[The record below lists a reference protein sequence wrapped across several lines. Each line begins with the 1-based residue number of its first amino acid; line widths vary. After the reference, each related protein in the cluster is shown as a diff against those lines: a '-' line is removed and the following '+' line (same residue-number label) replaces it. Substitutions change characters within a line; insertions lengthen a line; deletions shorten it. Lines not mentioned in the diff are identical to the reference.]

1 MLSSASHAHF
11 VEVTVGGMMQADA
24 VSVHSWVSCSL
35 SSKAIGGIS
44 TSGSLLVSALLVWQC
59 LMQSATSTSIPVIST
74 NSLSWTV
81 FLIPCLI
88 SWISTLSVLAIR
100 SAKTLEMIAFS
111 VLVKDRFVEASSL
124 ARSHCWSSPGPS
136 GFSLAPWVLVGLVY
150 SASSPWSRVGPARS
164 GLSPWSPVGTAWSSP
179 ASTHSIGFGSGVHS
193 IMMSKARSATSVN
206 SPLR

>member
-1 MLSSASHAHF
+1 MSFRLFFIEGFLNIPLLVALLHFPEKILYLHAVFPFPCSFCGGHC
-11 VEVTVGGMMQADA
+11 GGMMQVDA

-59 LMQSATSTSIPVIST
+59 LMRSATLTSIPVIS
-74 NSLSWTV
+74 SHGLSWTV

-111 VLVKDRFVEASSL
+111 VLVKDRFVEGSSL
-124 ARSHCWSSPGPS
+124 ARSHC
-136 GFSLAPWVLVGLVY
+136 
-150 SASSPWSRVGPARS
+150 
-164 GLSPWSPVGTAWSSP
+164 
-179 ASTHSIGFGSGVHS
+179 
-193 IMMSKARSATSVN
+193 
-206 SPLR
+206 

>member
-1 MLSSASHAHF
+1 MFHFLKRFLTFSRHFILSLFKMSFRLFSSLKASSIFLFLWHFSIFLKKSSIFMLSSASHARF
-11 VEVTVGGMMQADA
+11 VEVTVGGMMQVDV

-59 LMQSATSTSIPVIST
+59 LMRSATLTSILVISS
-74 NSLSWTV
+74 NGLSWTV

-124 ARSHCWSSPGPS
+124 ARSHC
-136 GFSLAPWVLVGLVY
+136 
-150 SASSPWSRVGPARS
+150 
-164 GLSPWSPVGTAWSSP
+164 
-179 ASTHSIGFGSGVHS
+179 
-193 IMMSKARSATSVN
+193 
-206 SPLR
+206 

>member
-1 MLSSASHAHF
+1 MSLRLFSSLKASSISSSRGTSPFSWKNPLSSCCLPLPMLILWRSRW
-11 VEVTVGGMMQADA
+11 GGMMQADA

-136 GFSLAPWVLVGLVY
+136 GFSLAP
-150 SASSPWSRVGPARS
+150 
-164 GLSPWSPVGTAWSSP
+164 
-179 ASTHSIGFGSGVHS
+179 
-193 IMMSKARSATSVN
+193 
-206 SPLR
+206 

>member
-1 MLSSASHAHF
+1 
-11 VEVTVGGMMQADA
+11 MQVDV

-35 SSKAIGGIS
+35 SSKAIGGRS

-59 LMQSATSTSIPVIST
+59 LMRSATLTSIPVISS
-74 NSLSWTV
+74 NGLSWTV

-124 ARSHCWSSPGPS
+124 ARSHCWSSAGPS
-136 GFSLAPWVLVGLVY
+136 GFSLAPWVLVGLVH
-150 SASSPWSRVGPARS
+150 SASSPWSRVGPACS
-164 GLSPWSPVGTAWSSP
+164 GLSPWSPVETAWPSPWWSAWSSP
-179 ASTHSIGFGSGVHS
+179 ASTHSIGFGSGMHS
-193 IMMSKARSATSVN
+193 IMMS
-206 SPLR
+206 